1 MTGSPGLG
9 ALYEEHVLL
18 GADFEEGAA
27 GTPRV
32 ACYAGESTDGSGAFL
47 ADLTGCAYLLAG
59 GTDAEG
65 FCAAALAGRRC
76 DVGELAWEAVLNG
89 AGRLVSVPL
98 LMRTGTTEHVIIDA
112 SRRSEALGAWLDFLS
127 RAASEEGGA
136 AFPDLAL
143 EDASGMLVPM
153 LLAGP
158 SATEVLSDYLSDDAR
173 PPVAGEVLQLR
184 LDAIPTLVARLPG
197 AFVPPAYLVLAPVA
211 SSRILWR
218 SLLSFAEVAPIGHR
232 RLRELLDRHLPWAG
246 ALGDASSPARRS
258 ALANWGLVRGDD
270 AFVGSRALA

>member
-1 MTGSPGLG
+1 MP
-9 ALYEEHVLL
+9 
-18 GADFEEGAA
+18 
-27 GTPRV
+27 
-32 ACYAGESTDGSGAFL
+32 
-47 ADLTGCAYLLAG
+47 
-59 GTDAEG
+59 
-65 FCAAALAGRRC
+65 AAAPKPSGL
-76 DVGELAWEAVLNG
+76 
-89 AGRLVSVPL
+89 
-98 LMRTGTTEHVIIDA
+98 
-112 SRRSEALGAWLDFLS
+112 WLEFLS
-127 RAASEEGGA
+127 RASSEEGGL

-218 SLLSFAEVAPIGHR
+218 SRPSPSPRSPRSAIAGCASCSTGTSRGLGPWVTPR
-232 RLRELLDRHLPWAG
+232 RRHG
-246 ALGDASSPARRS
+246 ARRS
-258 ALANWGLVRGDD
+258 RTGAWCEATTRSSGHAHSPDGDGPAQKGEPSMKYSINAERAPEAIGPYSQGTTAGRLGLPPVSCPYRAPTRAGWST
-270 AFVGSRALA
+270 VGFASSRAASTSSSRSSTRSAARSPTSPRRPCTSPPSMIWMP